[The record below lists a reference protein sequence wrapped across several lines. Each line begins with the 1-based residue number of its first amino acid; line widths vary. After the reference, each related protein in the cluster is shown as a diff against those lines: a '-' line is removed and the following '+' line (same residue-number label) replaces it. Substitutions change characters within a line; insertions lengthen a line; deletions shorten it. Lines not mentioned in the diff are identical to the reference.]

1 MNDIG
6 VNQCDECDSA
16 FNAIYGDL
24 FWEATDAAR
33 RVFRSGWNA
42 GRKEMRD
49 GQRLGDRCPPCTQ
62 DCRQGRDC
70 PARGAGGRV
79 ARELAERNDR
89 RSKSED

>member
-1 MNDIG
+1 MSDID
-6 VNQCDECDSA
+6 VNQCDACDSA
-16 FNAIYGDL
+16 FNEIYGDQ

-42 GRKEMRD
+42 GRQEVLN
-49 GQRLGDRCPPCTQ
+49 GHRLGDRCPPCNQ

-70 PARGAGGRV
+70 PARGAVGRG

-89 RSKSED
+89 RSRSED